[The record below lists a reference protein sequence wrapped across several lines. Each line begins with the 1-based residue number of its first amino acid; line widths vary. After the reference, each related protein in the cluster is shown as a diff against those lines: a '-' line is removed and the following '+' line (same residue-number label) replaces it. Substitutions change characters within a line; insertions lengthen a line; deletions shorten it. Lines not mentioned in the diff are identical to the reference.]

1 MKALGG
7 LLLVLSVFLA
17 GCPVLVGGALIAS
30 GAAGAV
36 WYQGDL
42 EWHQAGTYEQTWVA
56 TQAALKKLDIRVT
69 RADKGPVDGTIEG
82 RKRDETSVVVTV
94 KSRRENVTTVGI
106 RIGLMGDRAQADL
119 IQRQI
124 ETNLKGGAS

>member
-17 GCPVLVGGALIAS
+17 GCPVLIGGALVAT
-30 GAAGAV
+30 GAAGAI
-36 WYQGDL
+36 WYQAEL

-56 TQAALKKLDIRVT
+56 TQAALKKFDIRVT
-69 RADKGPVDGTIEG
+69 RAEKGPVDGTIEG
-82 RKRDETSVVVTV
+82 RKRDETSVVVNV

-106 RIGLMGDRAQADL
+106 RVGLMGDRAQADL